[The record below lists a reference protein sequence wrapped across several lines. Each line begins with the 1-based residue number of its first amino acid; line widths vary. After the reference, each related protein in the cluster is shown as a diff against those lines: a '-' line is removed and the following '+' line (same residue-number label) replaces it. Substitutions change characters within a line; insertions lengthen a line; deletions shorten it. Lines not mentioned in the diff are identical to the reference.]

1 MKKIILIIL
10 ICILFL
16 FACDNSSKDSDVLTN
31 EETLAPTIKEETFV
45 PSNNEEEI
53 NLKIYDTILKEAKDY
68 IAIANKNYSINS
80 LEKKEHKGYD
90 FVGFSYLEH
99 GEIIK
104 KSSISFDSDTTLFAN
119 YKINE
124 DFFMIDNISDV
135 YIECSTSITSKEA
148 YNNAKIKID
157 DKKYPIDSDVL
168 IRLRGNSTFHVAK
181 KSYKL
186 KFNEKVDLFGMGKDK
201 EWALLANYFDP
212 TYMRNFYAYRFAE
225 ALGLEYS
232 IQTKYVNLYLN
243 KEYVGI
249 YLLTETV
256 KTSKNRVNIEKQ
268 NLNESEV
275 PFLLELDM
283 KIVQDNPNYYEILD
297 DEAFI
302 LDNMDYNGKRY
313 PFATKYP
320 KSFKDLT
327 TDQYKYIKDY
337 MFNVYESVRSGNF
350 IEYIDLDSFMNY
362 FIIQELFM
370 NVDLDYSSVFM
381 YKPFGEKLHFG
392 PIWDFDLS
400 SGNVSYLNN
409 YHPYSTMLQS
419 NGGNYLFEEAIKNKD
434 FNKMVTDRIKEIEDI
449 VNAMLES
456 IYDNYSILQ
465 GYYFLDNSIWNV
477 LNDHNWARPNHLV
490 GISYNEQVVY
500 FKNYISDHY
509 KWLKNINL

>member
-1 MKKIILIIL
+1 MKKIIFIIL

-16 FACDNSSKDSDVLTN
+16 FACNNSTEKNDGLTN
-31 EETLAPTIKEETFV
+31 EEILE
-45 PSNNEEEI
+45 PSNKEKEI
-53 NLKIYDTILKEAKDY
+53 TLKIYDPILEEAKEY
-68 IAIANKNYSINS
+68 TAIADKNYSIDFLWRN
-80 LEKKEHKGYD
+80 EHKGYD
-90 FVGFSYLEH
+90 FVGFSYTEN

-104 KSSISFDSDTTLFAN
+104 KSTITFNNDTTLFAN
-119 YKINE
+119 YTINK
-124 DFFMIDNISDV
+124 DFFKIDNISDI
-135 YIECSTSITSKEA
+135 YIECSKSITSKES

-157 DKKYPIDSDVL
+157 DKKYPLESNVL

-186 KFNEKVDLFGMGKDK
+186 KFNEKVDLFGMGSDK
-201 EWALLANYFDP
+201 EWALLANYYDP
-212 TYMRNFYAYRFAE
+212 TYMRNFYAYRLSE

-232 IQTKYVNLYLN
+232 IQTKFVNLYLN
-243 KEYVGI
+243 NEYDGI

-256 KTSKNRVNIEKQ
+256 KTSENRVNIEKQ
-268 NLNESEV
+268 NLCEKEV

-283 KIVQDNPNYYEILD
+283 KVVQDNSNYYEILD

-327 TDQYKYIKDY
+327 SDQYKYIKDY
-337 MFNVYESVRSGNF
+337 IYDVYESVRNGNF
-350 IEYIDLDSFMNY
+350 IDYIDLDSFMDY

-381 YKPFGEKLHFG
+381 YKPLGEKLHFG

-400 SGNVSYLNN
+400 SGNVSYLSN

-419 NGGNYLFEEAIKNKD
+419 NGGNYLFEEALKNKE
-434 FNKMVTDRIKEIEDI
+434 FNKMVTNRIKEIENI
-449 VNAMLES
+449 VDAMLES
-456 IYDNYSILQ
+456 IDDNYSMLQ
-465 GYYFLDNSIWNV
+465 GYYYSDNSIWNI
-477 LNDHNWARPNHLV
+477 LNDYNWARPSHLV
-490 GISYNEQVVY
+490 GISYYEQVIY
-500 FKNYISDHY
+500 FKNYISEHY
-509 KWLKNINL
+509 KWLKNITL